1 MKHWFPFRLNAYE
14 YCILTSEFLRKRC
27 DSLLTINK
35 QALSFGIQSIDQAFQ
50 SLKLG
55 NFTVLYG
62 HSICKSLILRLCVR
76 CQLPE
81 EKGGLGSSAIYVDGG
96 NSFNP
101 YEISAIAREFN
112 SDPKSTLER
121 VFISRAFTAYQLSA
135 IVSETLEDALK
146 HYKSKLVLISKIT
159 SLFLDRDVPAKE
171 ALELFKKMTLHL
183 AELALKRNIAVV
195 ATCSNDESSQRQV
208 VLESI
213 LFGRADKTA
222 RFAETNGMLQLSA
235 KNRGSSESLTV
246 DVLRDEAT
254 LEKFAGA

>member
-1 MKHWFPFRLNAYE
+1 M
-14 YCILTSEFLRKRC
+14 I
-27 DSLLTINK
+27 SLLTTDK

-50 SLKLG
+50 DFKLG
-55 NFTVLYG
+55 NFTVLYD
-62 HSICKSLILRLCVR
+62 HPIYKNLIFRLCVR
-76 CQLPE
+76 CQLPR
-81 EKGGLGSSAIYVDGG
+81 EKGGLDSSAIYVDGG

-101 YEISAIAREFN
+101 YEISAIAREFS

-121 VFISRAFTAYQLSA
+121 VFVSRAFTAYQLSA

-171 ALELFKKMTLHL
+171 ALEIFKKMTFCLVD
-183 AELALKRNIAVV
+183 LALRRDIIVV
-195 ATCSNDESSQRQV
+195 ATCSNGELSKRQV

-213 LFGRADKTA
+213 LLGRADKTA
-222 RFAETNGMLQLSA
+222 RFIETKGRLQISV
-235 KNRGSSESLTV
+235 KNRDSPEIVTV

-254 LEKFAGA
+254 LEKFVEA

>member
-1 MKHWFPFRLNAYE
+1 VIP
-14 YCILTSEFLRKRC
+14 
-27 DSLLTINK
+27 LLTADK
-35 QALSFGIQSIDQAFQ
+35 QALSFGIQNIDQAFQ
-50 SLKLG
+50 SLKPG
-55 NFTVLYG
+55 NLIALYD
-62 HSICKSLILRLCVR
+62 HPICKNLIFRLCVR

-81 EKGGLGSSAIYVDGG
+81 EKGGLDSSAIYVDGG

-101 YEISAIAREFN
+101 YEISAIAREYG

-146 HYKSKLVLISKIT
+146 RYKSKLVLISKIT

-183 AELALKRNIAVV
+183 TYLALKRNIIIV
-195 ATCSNDESSQRQV
+195 ATHSNDEPSKRQV

-213 LFGRADKTA
+213 LLRKADKTA
-222 RFAETNGMLQLSA
+222 RFTETKGRLQLSV

-246 DVLRDEAT
+246 DILRNKAT
-254 LEKFAGA
+254 LEKFVEA

>member
-1 MKHWFPFRLNAYE
+1 
-14 YCILTSEFLRKRC
+14 
-27 DSLLTINK
+27 LLTTDK
-35 QALSFGIQSIDQAFQ
+35 QALSFGIKSIDHAFQ
-50 SLKLG
+50 GVKPG
-55 NFTVLYG
+55 NLTVLYD
-62 HSICKSLILRLCVR
+62 HPICKNLIFRLCVR

-81 EKGGLGSSAIYVDGG
+81 TKGGLDSSTIYVDGG

-101 YEISAIAREFN
+101 YEISNIAREYD

-146 HYKSKLVLISKIT
+146 RYKSKLVLISKIT

-171 ALELFKKMTLHL
+171 AIEIFKKMTLCL
-183 AELALKRNIAVV
+183 ADLALKRNTIIV
-195 ATCSNDESSQRQV
+195 ATCSNDEPSKRQV

-213 LFGRADKTA
+213 LLGRADKTA
-222 RFAETNGMLQLSA
+222 RFTETKGRLQLSI
-235 KNRGSSESLTV
+235 KNRGSSESVTV

-254 LEKFAGA
+254 LEKFVEA